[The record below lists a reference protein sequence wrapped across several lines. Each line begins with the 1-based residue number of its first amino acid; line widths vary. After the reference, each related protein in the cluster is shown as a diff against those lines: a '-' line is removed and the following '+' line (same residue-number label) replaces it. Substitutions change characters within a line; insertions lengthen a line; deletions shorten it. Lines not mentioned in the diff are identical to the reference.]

1 MLDSALH
8 ALQMILT
15 PEHLMWLVIGVG
27 LGLVLGLIPGLGG
40 ITGMAVL
47 LPLIVGMDP
56 ASGIGMLIGLNAATT
71 IGDTFPS
78 VLMGVPG
85 TAASQATVV
94 DGYPM
99 ARKGLGSVAL
109 GAAFTANMI
118 GGILGAIALFLVI
131 PLARPLIVG
140 IGSPQLFMMAL
151 LGMCL
156 IVVISRGS
164 MLTSLITAALGM
176 LLATIGSASMT
187 GEYRF
192 TGGSVYLFDGIDLG
206 VLAIGVFA
214 VPSVLSLIVSN
225 TAVAGTMASATGGV
239 LRGARE
245 ALRNMRVV
253 VGNSLLGTLLGI
265 IPGIGGSVIDWIAY
279 GATKRLA
286 RKNRDNF
293 GKGDVRGVIAP
304 ESANN
309 AKDGGVLVPTLMFGI
324 PGSATSAILLG
335 GLATMGVAT
344 GPTILR
350 PENLYL
356 IFVFVWTLALAN
368 ALGALGSAGLAGPLS
383 KLTTLKPFT
392 YAPFLVVIM
401 VLAAYQSSVHW
412 GDIVLV
418 VVLAL
423 LSWGMQV
430 IKWPRP
436 PLIIG
441 FVLGQGAENYLWISV
456 SRYEWSWLTQPGTIV
471 LGVLVIA
478 TLVAGFAGASGK
490 LTSAF
495 SGMVSR
501 ISKQAA
507 VSSTTDRNEG

>member
-1 MLDSALH
+1 
-8 ALQMILT
+8 MIMS
-15 PEHLMWLVIGVG
+15 PEHMLWLLVGVG
-27 LGLVLGLIPGLGG
+27 IGLILGLIPGLGG

-99 ARKGLGSVAL
+99 ARKGLANVAL
-109 GAAFTANMI
+109 GAAFTSNMI
-118 GGILGAIALFLVI
+118 GGIIGAVALFLII
-131 PLARPLIVG
+131 PIARPIIVG
-140 IGSPQLFMMAL
+140 IGSPQLFMLSL
-151 LGMCL
+151 LGLCL
-156 IVVISRGS
+156 VIVISRGS
-164 MLTSLITAALGM
+164 LAPALITGLLGM
-176 LLATIGSASMT
+176 LLAMVGSASMT

-192 TGGSVYLFDGIDLG
+192 TGGSVYLFDGIDLA
-206 VLAIGVFA
+206 VLAIGLFA
-214 VPSVLSLIVSN
+214 LPSVLSLLVQGE
-225 TAVAGTMASATGGV
+225 AVAHGMPHTKGGV

-245 ALRNMRVV
+245 ALRHKRVI
-253 VGNSLLGTLLGI
+253 VGNSLLGTALGI

-279 GATKRLA
+279 GATKRLV
-286 RKNRDNF
+286 RKDRDNF
-293 GKGDVRGVIAP
+293 GKGDIRGVIAP
-304 ESANN
+304 EAANN

-324 PGSATSAILLG
+324 PGSATAAILLG

-350 PENLYL
+350 PENIYL
-356 IFVFVWTLALAN
+356 VFVFVWTLALAN
-368 ALGALGSAGLAGPLS
+368 AFGAIASASMAGPLS
-383 KLTTLKPFT
+383 KLSLLKPYS
-392 YAPFLVVIM
+392 YAPFLIIIM
-401 VLAAYQSSVHW
+401 VLAGFQSGVHW

-418 VVLAL
+418 MVIAL
-423 LSWGMQV
+423 LSWGMQA

-456 SRYEWSWLTQPGTIV
+456 SRYEWSWLTQPATIIIGLLVVGT
-471 LGVLVIA
+471 LA
-478 TLVAGFAGASGK
+478 AGFANGSGALTRFVKSRLTRGK
-490 LTSAF
+490 VPNA
-495 SGMVSR
+495 
-501 ISKQAA
+501 
-507 VSSTTDRNEG
+507 

>member
-1 MLDSALH
+1 MFESALE
-8 ALQMILT
+8 ALQMILS
-15 PEHLMWLVIGVG
+15 PQNLLWLVIGVG
-27 LGLVLGLIPGLGG
+27 IGLILGLIPGLGG

-99 ARKGLGSVAL
+99 ARKGLANVAL
-109 GAAFTANMI
+109 GAAFTSNMI
-118 GGILGAIALFLVI
+118 GGIIGAVALFLVI
-131 PLARPLIVG
+131 PLARPIIVG
-140 IGSPQLFMMAL
+140 IGSPQLFMLSL
-151 LGMCL
+151 LGL
-156 IVVISRGS
+156 SLVIVISRGA
-164 MLTSLITAALGM
+164 LAPALITGLLGM
-176 LLATIGSASMT
+176 LLAMIGSANMT
-187 GEYRF
+187 GDYRF
-192 TGGSVYLFDGIDLG
+192 TGGILYLFDGVDLA
-206 VLAIGVFA
+206 VLAIGLFA
-214 VPSVLSLIVSN
+214 IPSVLSLLVQGEAVSKGMSY
-225 TAVAGTMASATGGV
+225 TRGGV

-245 ALRNMRVV
+245 VFRHKRVV
-253 VGNSLLGTLLGI
+253 VGNSLLGTALGI

-279 GATKRLA
+279 GATKRTV
-286 RKNRDNF
+286 RKDRDNF
-293 GKGDVRGVIAP
+293 GKGDIRGVIAP
-304 ESANN
+304 EAANN

-324 PGSATSAILLG
+324 PGSATAAILLG

-350 PENLYL
+350 PENIYL
-356 IFVFVWTLALAN
+356 IFVFVWTLAMAN
-368 ALGALGSAGLAGPLS
+368 ALGAIASASLAGPLS
-383 KLTTLKPFT
+383 KLSLLKPYS
-392 YAPFLVVIM
+392 YAPFLLIIM
-401 VLAAYQSSVHW
+401 VLAAYQSGVHW
-412 GDIVLV
+412 GDIVTV

-423 LSWGMQV
+423 LSWGMQA

-456 SRYEWSWLTQPGTIV
+456 SRYDWGWLAQPATIV

-478 TLVAGFAGASGK
+478 TLAAGFANGSGK
-490 LTSAF
+490 LTRLTKSILTRQKVDNA
-495 SGMVSR
+495 
-501 ISKQAA
+501 
-507 VSSTTDRNEG
+507 